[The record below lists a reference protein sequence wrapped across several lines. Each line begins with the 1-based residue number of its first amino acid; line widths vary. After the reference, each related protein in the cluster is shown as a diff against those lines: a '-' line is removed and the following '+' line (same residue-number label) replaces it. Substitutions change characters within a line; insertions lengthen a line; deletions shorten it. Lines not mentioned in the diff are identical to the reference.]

1 MIPAESFLLDRTE
14 GTLQSRIQQMVAQG
28 ILQGRFRPGE
38 RLPSSRKLA
47 QHLGVSRITVT
58 LAYTELVAD
67 DYLTARGRSGYF
79 VSDNAPE
86 PPSFIPVAQS
96 ASTVNWAGWLGA
108 RPPSLG
114 LTKPKDW
121 QTYRYNFIYGQ
132 SDPSLFDS
140 ANWRLCALQA
150 LGKKDFDSLTS
161 DQFDQDDPLL
171 IDFIT
176 RQTLPRRGI
185 LAGPDEVLLTLGAQ
199 NALWLTAQ
207 LLLAP
212 GQDGGDRRPRLPLD
226 PGHRA
231 GHRGCGPSRC
241 PWTPPDCPPR
251 PCPAGTSVVFT
262 TPSHQC
268 PTTATMPLSRRRD
281 LLTMAEAENFIIVE
295 DDYDF
300 EMSFAGPAA
309 PALKSLDKTG
319 RVIHVGSFSKSIF
332 PGLRLGYLVGPAP
345 FIAAA
350 RALRA
355 SVLRH
360 PPGHIQ
366 RTTAYFLSLGHYDA
380 LIRRMSKAYHARRQ
394 TLDAAIAAHGLCVAG
409 TSAYGGSSVWMRA
422 PGVDT
427 TQLAKSLQ
435 TRGVLIEPGA
445 PFFATTDRHDP
456 PPSEFYRLAYSS
468 IPASRIGAGV
478 ALIGAAAQTSGHIP
492 PPQLALSPAPL
503 PGHTESSHKGTA
515 P

>member
-1 MIPAESFLLDRTE
+1 MA
-14 GTLQSRIQQMVAQG
+14 
-28 ILQGRFRPGE
+28 
-38 RLPSSRKLA
+38 
-47 QHLGVSRITVT
+47 
-58 LAYTELVAD
+58 
-67 DYLTARGRSGYF
+67 
-79 VSDNAPE
+79 
-86 PPSFIPVAQS
+86 
-96 ASTVNWAGWLGA
+96 
-108 RPPSLG
+108 
-114 LTKPKDW
+114 
-121 QTYRYNFIYGQ
+121 
-132 SDPSLFDS
+132 
-140 ANWRLCALQA
+140 
-150 LGKKDFDSLTS
+150 S
-161 DQFDQDDPLL
+161 DQFDQDDPMLVDYL
-171 IDFIT
+171 C

-185 LAGPDEVLLTLGAQ
+185 WRAPDEVLLTLGAQ
-199 NALWLTAQ
+199 NALWLTAH
-207 LLLAP
+207 LLLGP
-212 GQDGGDRRPRLPLD
+212 GRRAVIED
-226 PGHRA
+226 PGYPSI
-231 GHRGCGPSRC
+231 RGIVQATGAAVRPV
-241 PWTPPDCPPR
+241 PVDATGLPPEALPP
-251 PCPAGTSVVFT
+251 GTSVVFT

-268 PTTATMPLSRRRD
+268 PTTATMPLQRRRD
-281 LLTMAEAENFIIVE
+281 LLTKAEAENFIIVE

-394 TLDAAIAAHGLCVAG
+394 TLDAAIAAHGLTVAG

-427 TQLAKSLQ
+427 TATGQVLAN
-435 TRGVLIEPGA
+435 TGVLIEPGA
-445 PFFATTDRHDP
+445 PFFTFADRHDP

-503 PGHTESSHKGTA
+503 PGHTETSHKGTA

>member
-1 MIPAESFLLDRTE
+1 
-14 GTLQSRIQQMVAQG
+14 
-28 ILQGRFRPGE
+28 
-38 RLPSSRKLA
+38 
-47 QHLGVSRITVT
+47 
-58 LAYTELVAD
+58 
-67 DYLTARGRSGYF
+67 
-79 VSDNAPE
+79 
-86 PPSFIPVAQS
+86 
-96 ASTVNWAGWLGA
+96 VNWAGWLGA

-207 LLLAP
+207 LLLGP
-212 GQDGGDRRPRLPLD
+212 GKTAVIED
-226 PGHRA
+226 PGYPSI
-231 GHRGCGPSRC
+231 RGIVQATGAAVHPV
-241 PWTPPDCPPR
+241 PVDATGLPPEALPGG
-251 PCPAGTSVVFT
+251 ASVVFT

-268 PTTATMPLSRRRD
+268 PTTATMPLQRRRD
-281 LLTMAEAENFIIVE
+281 LLTKAEAENFIIVE